1 VALATVRIHIL
12 NDLDDQPIA
21 GVVVRVF
28 DTSGVS
34 FITSVITDIDGIADV
49 TLVTGTSYKTRFFK
63 EKVSFVQ
70 PQAMAVLDAPAVNEF
85 NVVGHVYSP
94 PEALHPRM
102 CCCSGYFKGPDN
114 AAMRHAAIHFIP
126 KFDPLLF
133 EGDAMLKER
142 VVRYTDDDGFARAD
156 LVRFGQY
163 EVTIEGLEDQQR
175 VITIP
180 DAPRVNLPDLLF
192 AVVDRIEFD
201 PPGPWTL
208 AVGVLSEI
216 TVIPTVHTSDGR
228 VLPGSAIED
237 VQWRAADDTI
247 LCVQPTPT
255 TLVLRGLAPGVTQL
269 TPLRQDQSI
278 VRIPNPP
285 IQGTPIDVTVV

>member
-1 VALATVRIHIL
+1 MALATVRIRVL
-12 NDLDDQPIA
+12 NDIDDQPIA

-28 DTSGVS
+28 DNAGAFLVTSAV
-34 FITSVITDIDGIADV
+34 TDASGIADV
-49 TLVTGTSYKTRFFK
+49 TLVTGIIYKTRFFK
-63 EKVSFVQ
+63 EKVSFQQ
-70 PQAMAVLDAPAVNEF
+70 PQAMEVLDAPAVNDF
-85 NVVGHVYSP
+85 AVLGHVYVP
-94 PEALHPRM
+94 PEAVHPRM

-114 AAMRHAAIHFIP
+114 APMPHAAVHFIP

-142 VVRYTDDDGFARAD
+142 VVRYTDDEGFARVD

-180 DAPRVNLPDLLF
+180 NASRVNLPDLLF
-192 AVVDRIEFD
+192 AVVERIEFD
-201 PPGPWTL
+201 PPGPWNL
-208 AVGVLSEI
+208 GVGVLNEI
-216 TVIPTVHTSDGR
+216 TVTPTVYTSDGR
-228 VLPGSAIED
+228 VLPGSAVTD
-237 VQWRAADDTI
+237 VQWRAADETI

-255 TLVLRGLAPGVTQL
+255 TVVLRGLAPGVTQL

-285 IQGTPIDVTVV
+285 IQGTPIDVTVT

>member
-1 VALATVRIHIL
+1 MALATVRIRIL
-12 NDLDDQPIA
+12 NDLDDQPIT

-28 DTSGVS
+28 DNSGTSLV
-34 FITSVITDIDGIADV
+34 TSAVTDAAGIADV
-49 TLVTGTSYKTRFFK
+49 TLVTGTTYSTRFFK

-70 PQAMAVLDAPAVNEF
+70 PQHMPVLDAPAVNDF
-85 NVVGHVYSP
+85 AVVGHVFVP
-94 PEALHPRM
+94 PEAVHPRM

-114 AAMRHAAIHFIP
+114 APMRHAAIHFIP
-126 KFDPLLF
+126 KFDPLMF

-142 VVRYTDDDGFARAD
+142 VVRYTDENGFARVD

-192 AVVDRIEFD
+192 AVVERIEFD
-201 PPGPWTL
+201 PPGPWTVL
-208 AVGVLSEI
+208 VGAENEI
-216 TVIPTVHTSDGR
+216 TLIPTVYTSDGR
-228 VLPGSAIED
+228 TLPGSALDD
-237 VQWRAADDTI
+237 VQWRMEDGAVA
-247 LCVQPTPT
+247 CVLPTPT
-255 TLVLRGLAPGVTQL
+255 TVVLRGLEPGVTRL
-269 TPLRQDQSI
+269 APLRLDQSI

-285 IQGTPIDVTVV
+285 IQGTPIGVTVT